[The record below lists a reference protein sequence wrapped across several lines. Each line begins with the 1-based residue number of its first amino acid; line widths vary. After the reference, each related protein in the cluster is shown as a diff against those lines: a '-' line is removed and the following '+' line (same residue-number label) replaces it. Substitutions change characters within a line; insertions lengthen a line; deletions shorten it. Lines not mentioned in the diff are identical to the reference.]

1 MTRGQQRTL
10 VVLALAVSIVTALL
24 MLPPPREGSSEGMH
38 PVLPAMEADQVER
51 VEIAW
56 PHSATPLVVER
67 IDGDWVSVAHGSARA
82 DDQRMGALV
91 RSLLS
96 LEATDGFESPSLADF
111 GLDPEQRVDVSIG
124 TIVGD
129 HHTVGL
135 GAETVDAGTYLLV
148 DGRVLPAAGLVARSV
163 PLDFDTI
170 RDRRVWLLPISSSDS
185 LALSG
190 VVTWSVERADEGW
203 RVTEGELP
211 PLAEGVVEPAVV
223 LQFLQSLQ
231 IEHFE
236 SSEAELGPVELRV
249 ELGDGGGGAVA
260 LDIHTPGIDGR
271 RRVRVPSQEQ
281 TVTLAEDAISTLLE
295 LVGAAAD

>member
-1 MTRGQQRTL
+1 MNRGQQRTL
-10 VVLALAVSIVTALL
+10 VVLALAVSIVTVLL

-38 PVLPAMEADQVER
+38 PVLPAMEFDEVVR
-51 VEIAW
+51 VEIVW

-67 IDGDWVSVAHGSARA
+67 IEGEWVSVAHGSARA
-82 DDQRMGALV
+82 DEQRLGVLI

-96 LEATDGFESPSLADF
+96 LEARDGFESSALADY
-111 GLDPEQRVDVSIG
+111 GLDPEQRVEVSIW
-124 TIVGD
+124 TIGGD
-129 HHTVGL
+129 QHTVGL

-170 RDRRVWLLPISSSDS
+170 RDRRVWLLPISNSDS

-211 PLAEGVVEPAVV
+211 VLTEGSADPAVV

-236 SSEAELGPVELRV
+236 SSEAEPGPIELRV
-249 ELGDGGGGAVA
+249 ELGDGVGGAVA
-260 LDIHTPGIDGR
+260 LDIYTLGIDGR
-271 RRVRVPSQEQ
+271 RQVGVPSQEQ

-295 LVGAAAD
+295 LVGAVGD